1 MSPSPIRISLLE
13 FFVAWVLFTKCAT
26 VVVVVAATKVGAGT
40 RSSINSNHGLPMAPL
55 APKVVGNISLIPP
68 EVTTSSSNP
77 HPPNGPTILHGTIG
91 PNPSHCPHGSL
102 STTIDPRLLASW
114 APHAAPRTTL
124 PNTLTQIVP
133 TSSMAL
139 KLFLHLWGPYKDGLH
154 LLSFPSASLVKHA
167 FASIDSTAWHRRLEK
182 TNLSIVPLNVCSLAA
197 ILNIK
202 AIAAT
207 GHHMRLRPTQDIC
220 HVWQLHH
227 STSFQHLHPFTKLLA
242 PLFFH
247 KSSSPHHDTA
257 RVLAAQH
264 PLVHMACLFLCQSSP
279 CSIHIPEDITYHL
292 CNLHKHLLV
301 LAPLPITDLASPPPI
316 EPAMPPPAHLMRT
329 SLRNGISQPK
339 NRIEDTNQTW
349 SLVPQSPT
357 HTPVCYKW
365 VICIKH
371 HSDDTIE
378 RYKARLVTKGF
389 HNAMALTTLRP
400 SALLSNQ
407 PQFTL
412 VSILL
417 FPDNGFY
424 GNSMSK
430 MPSFKN
436 TYIWF
441 ICIKHHSDDTIE
453 RYKARLVTKGFHNAM
468 ALTTLRPSALLSN
481 QPQFTLV
488 SILLFPDDGF
498 YGNSMSKMPSFK
510 NTYIW
515 FNPWF
520 CEPCSSHSS
529 ANLTSRT
536 LVLLVT
542 SWALHL
548 NQLKYVHDL
557 LHKSNFLHAKPA
569 SIPLAAKFVL
579 TASDVY
585 LLASP
590 TEYHE
595 LVLQYF
601 TLTRPDISFAVNTV
615 AQFMSSPHSPYMV
628 AIKRILHYV
637 KGTIDFGLHFTPQGP
652 STHLIVYSDA
662 DWAGCPDSSRSTT
675 GYLICLGSNLIS
687 WCSKK

>member
-1 MSPSPIRISLLE
+1 MVALLI
-13 FFVAWVLFTKCAT
+13 VALDIGAT

-40 RSSINSNHGLPMAPL
+40 HSSINSNHGLPMAPL

-68 EVTTSSSNP
+68 EVTTGSSNP
-77 HPPNGPTILHGTIG
+77 QPPNGPTILHGTIG
-91 PNPSHCPHGSL
+91 PNLSHRPHGSL

-124 PNTLTQIVP
+124 PNTLTQLVP

-154 LLSFPSASLVKHA
+154 LLSFPSASLIKHA

-182 TNLSIVPLNVCSLAA
+182 TNLLIVPLNVCSLAA
-197 ILNIK
+197 VLNIK
-202 AIAAT
+202 VIAAT
-207 GHHMRLRPTQDIC
+207 AHATEAYTGYLPRLAAPSFHKLPAPSSFHKAFGTSILPQVVVPTPR
-220 HVWQLHH
+220 H
-227 STSFQHLHPFTKLLA
+227 ST
-242 PLFFH
+242 
-247 KSSSPHHDTA
+247 
-257 RVLAAQH
+257 
-264 PLVHMACLFLCQSSP
+264 
-279 CSIHIPEDITYHL
+279 EDITYHL
-292 CNLHKHLLV
+292 CNLHKHPLV
-301 LAPLPITDLASPPPI
+301 LARLSTTDLASPPPI

-329 SLRNGISQPK
+329 SL
-339 NRIEDTNQTW
+339 
-349 SLVPQSPT
+349 LY
-357 HTPVCYKW
+357 YKW
-365 VICIKH
+365 V
-371 HSDDTIE
+371 
-378 RYKARLVTKGF
+378 
-389 HNAMALTTLRP
+389 
-400 SALLSNQ
+400 
-407 PQFTL
+407 
-412 VSILL
+412 
-417 FPDNGFY
+417 
-424 GNSMSK
+424 
-430 MPSFKN
+430 
-436 TYIWF
+436 

-510 NTYIW
+510 NTLHVHGLIISAPFSYPLVFQEVW
-515 FNPWF
+515 QTLHFLSFSKDPTPSF
-520 CEPCSSHSS
+520 SSF
-529 ANLTSRT
+529 
-536 LVLLVT
+536 T

-569 SIPLAAKFVL
+569 SIPLAGKFVL

-595 LVLQYF
+595 LVGSLQYF

-615 AQFMSSPHSPYMV
+615 AQFMSSPRSPHMV
-628 AIKRILHYV
+628 SIKRILHYV
-637 KGTIDFGLHFTPQGP
+637 KGTIDFGLHFTPQSP
-652 STHLIVYSDA
+652 STRLIVYSDA
-662 DWAGCPDSSRSTT
+662 DWAECPDSSHSTT

-687 WCSKK
+687 WCPKKNWVLDCFSSSHALYNLNITYMAANTVFHARTRHIELDYHFVREKVALGSH